1 MFGQEYLAEA
11 LRNFKPPN
19 EIHLSSISGEEQKVK
34 KPHSG
39 EVIRGLGVS
48 SGIVQGKAVWC
59 NINALEEV
67 NHDAIAVV
75 DWVDTNNVKYLLRF
89 KGVVSRYGGVL
100 SHGAIVCR
108 EYGIPSVFN
117 VLDSIDEIQE
127 GMLISMDGR
136 TGHIKMGKQ

>member
-1 MFGQEYLAEA
+1 
-11 LRNFKPPN
+11 
-19 EIHLSSISGEEQKVK
+19 
-34 KPHSG
+34 
-39 EVIRGLGVS
+39 
-48 SGIVQGKAVWC
+48 
-59 NINALEEV
+59 V

-75 DWVDTNNVKYLLRF
+75 DWVDTNNVKYLFRF

-127 GMLISMDGR
+127 GTLISIDGR